1 MPNPCNTFPASLPAP
16 TNAGTK
22 LLAIDVTKKRV
33 PLYKSDTTVSVAF
46 NPISSPFTN
55 TFDPP
60 FNTVDA
66 ASTVTFIILAG
77 TSINELTNLPT
88 VFTTFSTVPC
98 TVSTTLPTFSL
109 TQSTG
114 FIIFSL
120 MKSNGVVILFLTLL
134 NNLPKKP

>member
-1 MPNPCNTFPASLPAP
+1 MPAP

-33 PLYKSDTTVSVAF
+33 PLYKSDTTVPVAF

-55 TFDPP
+55 TFAPP
-60 FNTVDA
+60 CNTVDA
-66 ASTVTFIILAG
+66 TSSVVFIILPG
-77 TSINELTNLPT
+77 TAINESTTLPI
-88 VFTTFSTVPC
+88 VFTTFPIAPS
-98 TVSTTLPTFSL
+98 TVSTTLPIFSL
-109 TQSTG
+109 THSTG
-114 FIIFSL
+114 LIIFSL